1 VTTLLLIRHA
11 ACAQMS
17 ERLYG
22 RKVAAPLSDAGR
34 DQARLLG
41 ETLFHEKLDAVY
53 SSPRERAR
61 DTAAAVAAPHRL
73 VVEVDETLDEVDFG
87 TWAGHTFRELERDAR
102 WRAWNRDRERH
113 APPGGE
119 SIRAVQQRVIGTL
132 RTLARTRAGERVALV
147 SHAEVIRSAI
157 LFLRGWSPNRYDE
170 IEIPPASVTTILG
183 NGTVLPLAL
192 AESPLQARSAP

>member
-11 ACAQMS
+11 TCAQMS

-22 RKVAAPLSDAGR
+22 RKVAAPLSEVGR
-34 DQARLLG
+34 NQARALG
-41 ETLFHEKLDAVY
+41 ETLFREKLDAVY

-61 DTAAAVAAPHRL
+61 DTAAAIAAPHRL
-73 VVEVDETLDEVDFG
+73 LVEVDETLDEVDFG
-87 TWAGHTFRELERDAR
+87 VWAGHTFRELERDAR
-102 WRAWNRDRERH
+102 WRAWNRDREHH

-119 SIRAVQQRVIGTL
+119 SIRSVQQRVLGTL
-132 RTLARTRAGERVALV
+132 RKLARTRAGERVALV

-170 IEIPPASVTTILG
+170 IEVPPASVTTVLG
-183 NGTVLPLAL
+183 NGAVLPLAL
-192 AESPLQARSAP
+192 AESLAQARSAP

>member
-22 RKVAAPLSDAGR
+22 RKVSAPLSEAGR
-34 DQARLLG
+34 DQARVLA
-41 ETLFHEKLDAVY
+41 ETLFREKLDAVF

-61 DTAAAVAAPHRL
+61 DTAAAIAAPHRL

-87 TWAGHTFRELERDAR
+87 AWAGLTFRELERDPR

-119 SIRAVQQRVIGTL
+119 SILAVQHRVLGTL
-132 RTLARTRAGERVALV
+132 RKLARTRVGERIALV
-147 SHAEVIRSAI
+147 THAEVIRSAV
-157 LFLRGWSPNRYDE
+157 LFLRGWSPNRHDE
-170 IEIPPASVTTILG
+170 VEVPPASVTTVLG
-183 NGTVLPLAL
+183 NGAVLPLAL
-192 AESPLQARSAP
+192 SDTLTHARSAP